1 MMQLSLQNFSSLVQ
15 TTAASV
21 QASSRQ
27 LLDLTVGSVL
37 RAVLEA
43 NASVGL
49 WMQWLILQVL
59 QTTRAATSTGA
70 DLDSWMADFALV
82 RLPAV
87 PASGTVT
94 VSRFTPSIAA
104 LVPVGALVRTA
115 DGTQTFVVTTDA
127 ANAAF
132 SAPQNGYVLAN
143 GVAALN
149 VPVQAQ
155 LAGSAGNVQAVSVT
169 QLATAIP
176 GVDAVSNA
184 APFQNGLDAEA
195 DSALRDR
202 FANYLD
208 SRSRATLL
216 AIGYAITS
224 IQQGLQYTIQ
234 ENQDTTG
241 AWRPGSFVV
250 TVDDGSGVP
259 STALL
264 TTVAAAIEAVRPVG
278 SVYAVRPPTMVQA
291 AISLTIAVANTA
303 QKPPV
308 AAAVGSAIT
317 VFVNALPIGAPL
329 PLTRIAQI
337 AYAAHPAVTNVSQ
350 LLINGATSDLVP
362 PASGVVKAGLV
373 AVN

>member
-1 MMQLSLQNFSSLVQ
+1 MPRVLYVHIRYVDAPSGETQILSFPVGRMMQLSLQNFSSLVQ
-15 TTAASV
+15 TMAASV

-43 NASVGL
+43 NASVAL

-82 RLPAV
+82 RLAAV
-87 PASGTVT
+87 PATGIVT

-115 DGTQTFVVTTDA
+115 DGTRTFVVRRIRPIRPFLRCRTA
-127 ANAAF
+127 MCWRAV
-132 SAPQNGYVLAN
+132 SRRWMCRCRLSSP
-143 GVAALN
+143 
-149 VPVQAQ
+149 
-155 LAGSAGNVQAVSVT
+155 AGAGNVQVASVT
-169 QLATAIP
+169 QLATAMP

-195 DSALRDR
+195 DSAFRDR

-208 SRSRATLL
+208 SRSRATPL
-216 AIGYAITS
+216 AIGYAVTS

-241 AWRPGSFVV
+241 AWQPGSFVV
-250 TVDDGSGVP
+250 TVDDGSGTP
-259 STALL
+259 SATLL
-264 TTVAAAIEAVRPVG
+264 ATVATAIEAVRPVG
-278 SVYAVRPPTMVQA
+278 STYAVRPPTTVQA
-291 AISLTIAVANTA
+291 AISLTVAVAGRRPEAGGRRRGRQCDHRVRQHAADRCN
-303 QKPPV
+303 
-308 AAAVGSAIT
+308 AAAHRASHRS
-317 VFVNALPIGAPL
+317 PMR
-329 PLTRIAQI
+329 RIRR
-337 AYAAHPAVTNVSQ
+337 
-350 LLINGATSDLVP
+350 
-362 PASGVVKAGLV
+362 
-373 AVN
+373 

>member
-15 TTAASV
+15 TMAASV

-37 RAVLEA
+37 RAALEA

-70 DLDSWMADFALV
+70 DLDSWMADFSLA
-82 RLPAV
+82 RLAAV
-87 PASGTVT
+87 PATGTVT

-115 DGTQTFVVTTDA
+115 DGTQTFVVVADA
-127 ANAAF
+127 SNPAF
-132 SAPQNGYVLAN
+132 SVPQNGYVLAS
-143 GVAALN
+143 GVATLD

-155 LAGSAGNVQAVSVT
+155 LAGSAGNVQAASVT
-169 QLATAIP
+169 QLATAMP

-184 APFQNGLDAEA
+184 APFQNGLDAETDGA
-195 DSALRDR
+195 FRDR
-202 FANYLD
+202 FANYLN
-208 SRSRATLL
+208 SRSRATPL
-216 AIGYAITS
+216 AVGYAITS

-250 TVDDGSGVP
+250 TVDDGSGAP
-259 STALL
+259 SAALVA
-264 TTVAAAIEAVRPVG
+264 TVAAAIEVVRPVG
-278 SVYAVRPPTMVQA
+278 SIYTVRPPTKVQA
-291 AISLTIAVANTA
+291 AISLSIAVAATA
-303 QKPPV
+303 QKPSV
-308 AAAVGSAIT
+308 AAAVGNAIT
-317 VFVNALPIGAPL
+317 LFVNTLPIGAPL

-337 AYAAHPAVTNVSQ
+337 AYAADPAVTNVSQ
-350 LLINGATSDLVP
+350 LLINGAASDLVP

>member
-1 MMQLSLQNFSSLVQ
+1 MQLSLQNFSSLVQ
-15 TTAASV
+15 TMAASV

-70 DLDSWMADFALV
+70 DLDSWMADFSLA
-82 RLPAV
+82 RLAAV
-87 PASGTVT
+87 PATGTVT

-115 DGTQTFVVTTDA
+115 DGTQTFVVVADA
-127 ANAAF
+127 SNPAF
-132 SAPQNGYVLAN
+132 SAPQNGYVLAS

-155 LAGSAGNVQAVSVT
+155 LAGSAGNVQAASVT
-169 QLATAIP
+169 QLATAMP
-176 GVDAVSNA
+176 GVDAVSNT
-184 APFQNGLDAEA
+184 APFQNGLDAETDA
-195 DSALRDR
+195 ALRDR

-208 SRSRATLL
+208 SRSRATPL

-250 TVDDGSGVP
+250 TVDDGSGAP
-259 STALL
+259 SAALVA
-264 TTVAAAIEAVRPVG
+264 TVAGAIEAVRPIG
-278 SVYAVRPPTMVQA
+278 STYTVRPPTKVQA
-291 AISLTIAVANTA
+291 AISLSIAVAGTA
-303 QKPPV
+303 QKPSV
-308 AAAVGSAIT
+308 AAAVGNAIT
-317 VFVNALPIGAPL
+317 LFVNSLPIGVPL

-337 AYAAHPAVTNVSQ
+337 AYAADPAVTNVSQ
-350 LLINGATSDLVP
+350 LLINGAASDLVP

>member
-15 TTAASV
+15 TMAASV

-70 DLDSWMADFALV
+70 DLDSWMADFSLA
-82 RLPAV
+82 RLAAV
-87 PASGTVT
+87 PATGIVT

-115 DGTQTFVVTTDA
+115 DGTQTFVVTADT
-127 ANAAF
+127 ANPAF
-132 SAPQNGYVLAN
+132 SVPQNGYVLAS
-143 GVAALN
+143 GVPALD

-155 LAGSAGNVQAVSVT
+155 LAGSAGNVQAASVT
-169 QLATAIP
+169 QLATAMP

-184 APFQNGLDAEA
+184 APFQNGLDAELDA
-195 DSALRDR
+195 AFRDR

-216 AIGYAITS
+216 AVGYAITS

-234 ENQDTTG
+234 ENQDATG

-250 TVDDGSGVP
+250 TVDDGSGAP
-259 STALL
+259 STALVA
-264 TTVAAAIEAVRPVG
+264 TVAAAIEAVRPVG
-278 SVYAVRPPTMVQA
+278 SVYTVRPPTKVPA
-291 AISLTIAVANTA
+291 AISLSITVAATA
-303 QKPPV
+303 QKPSV
-308 AAAVGSAIT
+308 AAAVGNAIT
-317 VFVNALPIGAPL
+317 AFVNALPIGAPL

-337 AYAAHPAVTNVSQ
+337 AYAADPAVANVSQ
-350 LLINGATSDLVP
+350 LLINGAASDLVP
-362 PASGVVKAGLV
+362 PPSGVIKAGLV